1 MKWVGEIKL
10 FCNLKN
16 IKVTVKETDK
26 WLDMMDWRRQFIYVH
41 FDLITWAAGDRMYY
55 LAYIRNQQE
64 FFDSYHSGLTKFPT
78 ENKFS
83 SFKPFGRLK
92 DNPTCHC
99 MSSIVAPVCLICDLM
114 KSSGSEVCYE
124 TKRSKI
130 WQMLNSFPIEAA
142 VWETPS
148 NQKNPNLWL
157 CMYLK
162 ETTEITEDGAQ

>member
-1 MKWVGEIKL
+1 
-10 FCNLKN
+10 
-16 IKVTVKETDK
+16 
-26 WLDMMDWRRQFIYVH
+26 
-41 FDLITWAAGDRMYY
+41 MYY

-83 SFKPFGRLK
+83 SFKPFGRFK
-92 DNPTCHC
+92 DNPTSHC

-114 KSSGSEVCYE
+114 KSSGLEVCYE

-130 WQMLNSFPIEAA
+130 WQILNSFPNEAI

-148 NQKNPNLWL
+148 NQKIQICDCARIWKKQLELQKKVHSIDDRARNLWDRHL
-157 CMYLK
+157 GPFCLWNY
-162 ETTEITEDGAQ
+162 AQGNLNVKGFSIWIIK